1 MPAIKL
7 KKIIVVE
14 ELLMLLILVHNK
26 IRQCGRVNGEWH
38 SYSEQGRYYYYRFVC
53 AKRRHLRFISIDH
66 TRCPLFHSKREHQNE
81 RKRQKDNEKAYF
93 LLAQMAKSEA
103 QLLP

>member
-1 MPAIKL
+1 MNGTHIVSKDDITIAI
-7 KKIIVVE
+7 
-14 ELLMLLILVHNK
+14 
-26 IRQCGRVNGEWH
+26 
-38 SYSEQGRYYYYRFVC
+38 FVC
-53 AKRRHLRFISIDH
+53 AKRRHFRFISIDH
-66 TRCPLFHSKREHQNE
+66 TRCPLFHSEREHQNE